1 MVFKRITDMCPEFR
15 KNETAHEKI
24 LWAALRNRN
33 FFGNKFRRQHPFV
46 DQSYQGKKNFF
57 IADFYCAEKQFIIEL
72 DGRVHDF
79 QKEYDANRDDVLAQL
94 GLKTIRITN
103 DELEKDIESVLKK
116 IKTEIQ

>member
-1 MVFKRITDMCPEFR
+1 MLFKRITDLCRELR

-24 LWAALRNRN
+24 LWTALRNRN
-33 FFGNKFRRQHPFV
+33 FFSTKFRRQHPFV
-46 DQSYQGKKNFF
+46 YQSYQGKKNFF

-79 QKEYDANRDDVLAQL
+79 QKEYDANRDAVLAQL

-103 DELEKDIESVLKK
+103 DELEKDLKSVLEKIES
-116 IKTEIQ
+116 EIQ